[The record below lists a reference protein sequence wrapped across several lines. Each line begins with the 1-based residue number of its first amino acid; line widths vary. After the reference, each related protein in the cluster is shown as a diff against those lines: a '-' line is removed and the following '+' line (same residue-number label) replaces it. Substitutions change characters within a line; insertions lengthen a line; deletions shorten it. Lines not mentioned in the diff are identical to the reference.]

1 MTCVLAQ
8 AKKVG
13 RDVETVVLLVAGNDT
28 EDRGNNPADTQ
39 WEMNVRPPRFF
50 RSRCTVSVFV
60 RSRYIAAAVLVP
72 CNI

>member
-28 EDRGNNPADTQ
+28 CGRENNPVDIA
-39 WEMNVRPPRFF
+39 WEMDVRPPRFRF
-50 RSRCTVSVFV
+50 CVSLQ
-60 RSRYIAAAVLVP
+60 SIYVLGVTKV
-72 CNI
+72 IYV